1 MAQRPSTTFRPM
13 KLYDYRIEEKLNLDT
28 MKPYFI
34 IQKYYPITQEYNLHS
49 NAHIQTLE
57 EAQEAIRLLRK
68 YKEPVYHYVE

>member
-1 MAQRPSTTFRPM
+1 M
-13 KLYDYRIEEKLNLDT
+13 KVYDYRIVEKLNLDT

-34 IQKYYPITQEYNLHS
+34 IQKYNLTTQEYNLHS